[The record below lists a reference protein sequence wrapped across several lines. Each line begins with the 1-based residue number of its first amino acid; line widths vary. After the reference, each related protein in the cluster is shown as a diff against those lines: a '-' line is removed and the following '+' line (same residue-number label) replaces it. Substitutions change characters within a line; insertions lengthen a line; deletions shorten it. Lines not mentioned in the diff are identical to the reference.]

1 MKKLIEIYDNI
12 IKEDNENIYFN
23 SPCDCCK
30 YFDIEKAPN
39 MYRGLA
45 HPLYHEIY
53 KGYREKIV
61 LMSPKKY
68 MEIIAK
74 FFGVSYDDAMK
85 STLIDWDK
93 VDRFAKQM
101 KEHKKF
107 ELGFL
112 KYLRG
117 GGSQEGRHRAL
128 AAMSLGC
135 KQIPVVVIENV
146 EYDEKVELANKYKD
160 LSKEELNDIY
170 INKGYHGI
178 TDLDWHNLRRFIDYK
193 L

>member
-1 MKKLIEIYDNI
+1 
-12 IKEDNENIYFN
+12 
-23 SPCDCCK
+23 
-30 YFDIEKAPN
+30 
-39 MYRGLA
+39 
-45 HPLYHEIY
+45 
-53 KGYREKIV
+53 
-61 LMSPKKY
+61 MSPKKY

-160 LSKEELNDIY
+160 LSKEELNDKLRMIKTKKSDCNTR
-170 INKGYHGI
+170 NKVSNFSWSVI
-178 TDLDWHNLRRFIDYK
+178 TRK
-193 L
+193 LLNDIRELNA